1 MSSLPKKRAFNLLM
15 NEMIVLE
22 AREPSGNLSATV
34 ETLLIELVNRQED
47 AKVSRQQ
54 LAAAVFEA
62 WNQFNASHGSFA
74 NEWTTL

>member
-22 AREPSGNLSATV
+22 AREHSGNLSATV

-62 WNQFNASHGSFA
+62 WNQFNASHGSLA